1 MSSKIHIDNASIS
14 KALLIKIQKK
24 LKAYAAK
31 NSKVGAI
38 IGGACNNKTPALEL
52 IYNIYNGVNDSTII
66 TLMTS
71 LLTAIKIDQKH
82 DFNDEGTRCSGGI
95 DVDFIPYSL
104 GAIEKDLK
112 ARFIDPSNSKV
123 ELITSQTE
131 LSGLS
136 YYCMDIGVRDG
147 NAKKL
152 EEDIEKAHKE
162 IAGVSCCPKIS
173 TIAQIIDSAGCA
185 YIAGDLNS
193 YDKAKCGFCDNEM
206 TMYNIGFIFYQAF
219 FEYFNNNDEYY
230 IFEYTDAHVLPAASS
245 DLDKKL
251 SLAKQDATKKKLNIV
266 LYSTTGSSVL
276 TKSSCVIGQKGFSVK
291 GICTFLNNDK
301 GMFDKTFVEYI
312 MKTSPVAGNKNA
324 QRQFKT
330 TTCMCIKGYGD
341 FGQLIITSYLNCINQ
356 FKNNIMLLTCD
367 RFLVNIAC
375 ILECPFMLGTNIYPC
390 YLYDTTAKIENK
402 YIIDVWNMSSKNIKI
417 ICERLHNP
425 VASAAAAPNLDRNIA
440 ALITAQ
446 QAHILYKKQPPNK
459 NPKKSN
465 DKRLLKVEEVV
476 KHLNNEERDLYSRY
490 RDDYAIIYNDASSSG
505 SSGGSF
511 YELYDI
517 SGLSGMTDG
526 DVDAFFKNP
535 MKNIASLGANKLI
548 LKDTRFLNGII
559 TGAPITTNKGAPITT
574 QQYNKTMSGSSGSS
588 GSSGITQIRKAVDA
602 SGINYNNFVNVKVF
616 VEGLGSR
623 KAFLNQYTNGGQNGF
638 IGRLTKF
645 AVFEYSFGEKGSD
658 RWVNLGFENPDL
670 DAEVKTKEG
679 YIKILEHL
687 IKSVSKGEATTK
699 IKHFNNFLK
708 TTYKSGK
715 SCSVFLDNPE
725 ALINNIPDI
734 CEVYI
739 NELNTIENHLRYLIS
754 VKDDKGIVKDG
765 ATLQGFIDKI
775 YAYYGDIKTGFNA
788 FIDAVKEQVG
798 DNLAKNTRPYY
809 VFDYYLN
816 IWENPTSNTYNN
828 SWAGDKDVNI
838 AEASFRLAFKA
849 INKSN
854 ENLTIESLKAI
865 VDFVEN
871 INSIN
876 NFVIEK
882 VIPTKD
888 AKIAVIDMLVAGAKG
903 TGAGLTG
910 GKKTVNH
917 AKPLEKSKKPVKP
930 TKSAKP
936 ALITGGGLG
945 SRRSRAGDDISYD
958 TALTE
963 LREGHRDDCCYAE
976 SGERDTFRRDNDD
989 YIDELK
995 YQEYIRELGIILEYL
1010 YGTASGTK
1018 GGAGF
1023 LTLWEV
1029 FCYNYYTRL
1038 SDDIRLLYHKNQ
1050 AELIAELRKDLS
1062 VWETFKNEYPIY
1074 QYIIEYFYFRT
1085 SQGLL
1090 YRFIRGEIDL
1100 SASIRSSG
1108 DTLMVVERYIKFL
1121 ELENKV
1127 EYHIK
1132 DYKRYEREQVE
1143 ALTREM
1149 KTGDIGT
1156 LYSIIDLQKMLNR
1169 ACIVRGI
1176 FGKSKNHLILQQ
1188 LSMEAIHHYYPNKDD
1203 ADARIKDKLYGVGN
1217 YATENLELLKQAL
1230 EYGVL
1235 YLTPDIIENLD
1246 NNNLDNRVFIG
1257 IIRTH
1262 LAYFEPTL
1270 IYYFS
1275 AKKLIIFLEN
1285 VPLPIE
1291 EIREYMI
1298 NAKNETID
1306 TIINE
1311 KIMIGDLEFIRFLIL
1326 RLPFYHFELAIKKY
1340 EAFYM
1345 CFALL
1350 NKKAREGSLTGEEE
1364 GYLNSYKVFFNIDA
1378 EDFTQKVNRI
1388 ASLGIYEK
1396 IIPLLAPEQSIQ
1408 FLFANRNYIRYA
1420 SPPTPAAATAKPSVN
1435 IIGNHI
1441 SEATVLEV
1449 LNFDPSCILFLT
1461 FEYTKY
1467 ILENRRNIIDENR
1480 AYIDYLSDDQ
1490 MRYIIGLI
1498 LGGGLRSP
1506 IKYILEYMSPEHILY
1521 CITKGIIKVGSDSG
1535 SSGRGSG
1542 SGSDRGSG
1550 SGSDRGSGS
1559 SGSSGSSEHKAIIQI
1574 FSPYQLVYIIDVM
1587 DKRRRIALIDLL
1599 TDETQLMI
1607 LQLDPKLIVKFA
1619 ERQRKELVTKGFIK
1633 THQITDVLEEH
1644 GAYLLNTLSDKELI
1658 EYTDQQPR
1666 LYNILDVGRLVSI
1679 YRMLKTVPNN
1689 DAAILKLLYFINPD
1703 KKGDFLV
1710 ECLEIIVKYHTYIQ
1724 YLNVKH
1730 LYRLFERYVN
1740 ANDKRAVSF
1749 FEKVLALLG
1758 NTSRMLEGMYE
1769 EYKEYIPFMTEEQI
1783 IYLISKRWILDLPIN
1798 DMMTVMWVNGNEEE
1812 IKKVFGRLCDN
1823 YIGYIFKGITG
1834 EQALTLEILDPRHE
1848 ATVDEKVKDRTGGL
1862 YDLYNYNNGYYRPQK
1877 FIDYIGMLTPDVKE
1891 YFIKNLGRN
1900 DKQKRQLKD
1909 ILNGNIE
1916 VIHFI
1921 TTTQLIEYI
1930 RSTNILGS
1938 PQGSPLGKETLNKLS
1953 DEHIATIITYSIS
1966 HSGYLNLI
1974 SPEQLKRFLKNNK
1987 GYINSGFLK
1996 DVKLYEVVKNDL
2008 SGNDKIITHLTP
2020 MKVLGFLNVI
2030 VRERG
2035 NASSYMEHL
2044 TVEQLKYLITK
2055 EQPFITEEIV
2065 KRSERY
2071 QKMFLEHTIERLV
2084 KEPEYISTEPEYL
2097 KKIYI
2102 EKWSNPEDE
2111 TGILYDAIVKYDKEF
2126 FNSLDN
2132 NLIAPFLEYNPAYIV
2147 SLTLE
2152 KQLHFI
2158 LENWMLLQ
2166 FISFTRFKKLII
2178 QRKDTYDLIHKS
2190 NYKIIS
2196 DAAAFDL
2203 VKFVLKDDC
2212 DYRRYIGGLT
2222 KEQQKAFNKKYP
2234 NMARTKS
2241 FNMDR
2246 EYYDAL
2252 KRAEER
2258 NYNKIKG
2265 HLEVI
2270 NKENAKSVG
2279 RWNTPAVRKYP
2290 NHFRDDIFRTL
2301 PILTDVGHIED
2312 ILKGLG
2318 DRDLTKYIKK
2328 YSGYINYLPE
2338 KKILAI
2344 LGDVKTKDYI
2354 KYLDYDKIP
2363 QTIRQNIGA
2372 KLAKL
2377 MTAEQI
2383 NIYNKKN
2390 GTKLSYS
2397 PKKSSR
2403 SPRSPKKSP
2412 RSPRSPNKS
2421 SRSPNK
2427 SPRSPA
2433 TAPAAKTPRSSRS
2446 PKTAAPAAA
2455 AAAAAVAPYVPV
2467 AKSPRSPRQS
2477 PSALRDEKK
2486 VMGLIESNYR
2496 HIYTLEP
2503 EEVSSNVANKIYE
2516 LLITKDDKTRKKIE
2530 GMLGQKDVL
2539 PVPLIKKLLDNIKD
2553 EDQRIEIIK
2562 KYPSAI
2568 PLLTLGELKRLQGRY
2583 PYNNRL
2589 NKYLEEQ
2596 KQQTPTV
2603 ASPIT
2608 SPVASP
2614 VADTITSPVASPV
2627 ATQSFLQKVATIS
2640 KSLFTRG
2647 GNQHIYNNTHIKK
2660 TILGKERSIYKIPKS
2675 NKEYIRYKG
2684 SYIYVKEYIKL
2695 FAKAKAKPNAKP
2707 KARALKDAREKPKAT
2722 KK

>member
-1 MSSKIHIDNASIS
+1 MSSKIHIDNASIT
-14 KALLIKIQKK
+14 KALLIKIQGK
-24 LKAYAAK
+24 LKAYNTN

-38 IGGACNNKTPALEL
+38 IGAACNNKTPALEL
-52 IYNIYNGVNDSTII
+52 IYNIYNYSGTSGTNDSVII
-66 TLMTS
+66 PLMTS

-112 ARFIDPSNSKV
+112 VRFIDPPNSKV

-152 EEDIEKAHKE
+152 EEDIEQAHKD

-185 YIAGDLNS
+185 YNASDLNS
-193 YDKAKCGFCDNEM
+193 YDKTKCGFCDNEM

-230 IFEYTDAHVLPAASS
+230 IFEYTDAHVLPVPSS

-251 SLAKQDATKKKLNIV
+251 SLAKQEAAKKKLNIV
-266 LYSTTGSSVL
+266 LYSTKGSSVL

-341 FGQLIITSYLNCINQ
+341 FGQLIITSYLNCLKQ
-356 FKNNIMLLTCD
+356 FENNIMLLTCD

-375 ILECPFMLGTNIYPC
+375 ILECPFMLGTNLFPC

-425 VASAAAAPNLDRNIA
+425 VAAIAATPSHTLVRDIT

-459 NPKKSN
+459 NPKKPN
-465 DKRLLKVEEVV
+465 DNRLLKVEEVV
-476 KHLNNEERDLYSRY
+476 KHLNNEERDLYSRH
-490 RDDYAIIYNDASSSG
+490 RDDYAIIYNDG
-505 SSGGSF
+505 SAGSF

-535 MKNIASLGANKLI
+535 MANIASLGANKLI
-548 LKDTRFLNGII
+548 LKDTRFLNGISGSGSGI
-559 TGAPITTNKGAPITT
+559 ITTDK
-574 QQYNKTMSGSSGSS
+574 YVKTAN
-588 GSSGITQIRKAVDA
+588 ITQIRKAVDA

-616 VEGLGSR
+616 VEGLGS
-623 KAFLNQYTNGGQNGF
+623 KKTFLHEYTNGGQNGF
-638 IGRLTKF
+638 ISKLTKF

-670 DAEVKTKEG
+670 EAEVKTKEG

-708 TTYKSGK
+708 TTYKSGGK
-715 SCSVFLDNPE
+715 SCSIFLDNPE
-725 ALINNIPDI
+725 ALINNIPDL

-739 NELNTIENHLRYLIS
+739 NELNAIENHLRYLIS
-754 VKDDKGIVKDG
+754 VKADAWITVKDG

-798 DNLAKNTRPYY
+798 NNLAEKTRAYY

-828 SWAGDKDVNI
+828 LWAGDKDVNI

-854 ENLTIESLKAI
+854 ENLTIDSLKAI

-882 VIPTKD
+882 VIPAKD
-888 AKIAVIDMLVAGAKG
+888 AKIAVIDML
-903 TGAGLTG
+903 AGLTG
-910 GKKTVNH
+910 GKKSANH
-917 AKPLEKSKKPVKP
+917 AKPAKNSKKPAKPAKPAKNSKKP
-930 TKSAKP
+930 TKLGKT
-936 ALITGGGLG
+936 ALMTGGIVG

-963 LREGHRDDCCYAE
+963 LRYGQQDDCCYYA
-976 SGERDTFRRDNDD
+976 ERDDFRNNNDNL
-989 YIDELK
+989 IDELK
-995 YQEYIRELGIILEYL
+995 YQEYLRELGIILEYL
-1010 YGTASGTK
+1010 YGVNTSG
-1018 GGAGF
+1018 GGNGAV

-1090 YRFIRGEIDL
+1090 YRFIRSEINL
-1100 SASIRSSG
+1100 SASIKSSG

-1169 ACIVRGI
+1169 ACIVQGI

-1188 LSMEAIHHYYPNKDD
+1188 LSIKAIHHYYPDKDERG
-1203 ADARIKDKLYGVGN
+1203 AKIKDKLFGVGN
-1217 YATENLELLKQAL
+1217 NATEDLELLKLSL

-1235 YLTPDIIENLD
+1235 YLTPDIIENLKED
-1246 NNNLDNRVFIG
+1246 IFIG

-1275 AKKLIIFLEN
+1275 AVKLIIFLN
-1285 VPLPIE
+1285 KALLSIE
-1291 EIREYMI
+1291 EMRMYMI
-1298 NAKNETID
+1298 NANNETID

-1311 KIMIGDLEFIRFLIL
+1311 KISDLKFIKDLIL

-1350 NKKAREGSLTGEEE
+1350 NKQQVQKLNDEEE
-1364 GYLNSYKVFFNIDA
+1364 GYLNSYRLFFTTDITKDVIH
-1378 EDFTQKVNRI
+1378 KI
-1388 ASLGIYEK
+1388 AKLGIYET

-1420 SPPTPAAATAKPSVN
+1420 SPPTAKPSVN

-1449 LNFDPSCILFLT
+1449 LKFDPSCIMFLT

-1467 ILENRRNIIDENR
+1467 ILENRHNIIEENR

-1490 MRYIIGLI
+1490 LRYIIGLI
-1498 LGGGLRSP
+1498 LGGLRSPPNGLRSPP

-1521 CITKGIIKVGSDSG
+1521 CITKGIIKVRGSGSSSSGSGSSSSGRGSDRG
-1535 SSGRGSG
+1535 SGRGSG
-1542 SGSDRGSG
+1542 SD
-1550 SGSDRGSGS
+1550 S
-1559 SGSSGSSEHKAIIQI
+1559 SGSSDKNEHKDIIQV
-1574 FSPYQLVYIIDVM
+1574 FAPVQLVYVIDVM
-1587 DKRRRIALIDLL
+1587 DKRRSIAALIDLL
-1599 TDETQLMI
+1599 TYETQHRI
-1607 LQLDPKLIVKFA
+1607 LQLDPKLIVKFTK
-1619 ERQRKELVTKGFIK
+1619 EQREKLVSKGVI
-1633 THQITDVLEEH
+1633 TTSQITAVLEEH
-1644 GAYLLNTLSDKELI
+1644 GAYLLKTLSDEELI
-1658 EYTDQQPR
+1658 EYTDKQPR
-1666 LYNILDVGRLVSI
+1666 LYNLLDVDRLVSI
-1679 YRMLKTVPNN
+1679 YRMLKAVPKN
-1689 DAAILKLLYFINPD
+1689 DAAVLKAVPKNDAAVLKLLYFISPD
-1703 KKGDFLV
+1703 KKGDFLLK
-1710 ECLEIIVKYHTYIQ
+1710 CYEIIVKYPTYIQ

-1730 LYRLFERYVN
+1730 LYRLFELYVN
-1740 ANDKRAVSF
+1740 ANNAELGIRF

-1758 NTSRMLEGMYE
+1758 NETGMNGMYE
-1769 EYKEYIPFMTEEQI
+1769 EYKKYIPFMTEEQI

-1798 DMMTVMWVNGNEEE
+1798 DMMTVMRVKDNKEE
-1812 IKKVFGRLCDN
+1812 IKKVFGLCDK
-1823 YIGYIFKGITG
+1823 YVGYIFKGITG

-1848 ATVDEKVKDRTGGL
+1848 ATDNVDVKDRTDGL
-1862 YDLYNYNNGYYRPQK
+1862 YDLFNDNNGYYRPQK
-1877 FIDYIGMLTPDVKE
+1877 YIDYIRMLTPEVRE

-1916 VIHFI
+1916 VIHLI
-1921 TTTQLIEYI
+1921 TPTQLIEYI
-1930 RSTNILGS
+1930 RNTNIL
-1938 PQGSPLGKETLNKLS
+1938 GSPLGKETLNNLS
-1953 DEHIATIITYSIS
+1953 DEHIAAIITYSTS
-1966 HSGYLNLI
+1966 HAGYINLI

-1996 DVKLYEVVKNDL
+1996 DDKLYEVVKNDL
-2008 SGNDKIITHLTP
+2008 IGNDKIITHLTP
-2020 MKVLGFLNVI
+2020 MKALGFLNVI
-2030 VRERG
+2030 VRERR
-2035 NASSYMEHL
+2035 NASSYMKHL

-2055 EQPFITEEIV
+2055 EQPFITEKDV
-2065 KRSERY
+2065 KDSEYY

-2102 EKWSNPEDE
+2102 EKWSNPKDDTSLTYE

-2132 NLIAPFLEYNPAYIV
+2132 NLITPFLEYNPAYIV

-2178 QRKDTYDLIHKS
+2178 QRKDTYDLIHKN

-2196 DAAAFDL
+2196 AASDAGAFDL

-2212 DYRRYIGGLT
+2212 DYRMYIRGLT

-2234 NMARTKS
+2234 DMATTKA

-2258 NYNKIKG
+2258 IYNKIKG
-2265 HLEVI
+2265 YLEVI
-2270 NKENAKSVG
+2270 NKGNAKSVG
-2279 RWNTPAVRKYP
+2279 RWNTPAVIKYLR
-2290 NHFRDDIFRTL
+2290 HFRDDIFSTL

-2312 ILKGLG
+2312 ILKGLE

-2338 KKILAI
+2338 KNILAI

-2363 QTIRQNIGA
+2363 QTIQQNIGA

-2390 GTKLSYS
+2390 GTKLSLS

-2403 SPRSPKKSP
+2403 SPRSP
-2412 RSPRSPNKS
+2412 
-2421 SRSPNK
+2421 
-2427 SPRSPA
+2427 RSPA
-2433 TAPAAKTPRSSRS
+2433 APAAKTPRSSRS
-2446 PKTAAPAAA
+2446 PKTAPPAAP
-2455 AAAAAVAPYVPV
+2455 VAPYVPV
-2467 AKSPRSPRQS
+2467 AKSSRSPRQS
-2477 PSALRDEKK
+2477 PSALRDEKE
-2486 VMGLIESNYR
+2486 VLGLIERNYR
-2496 HIYTLEP
+2496 YIYTLEP

-2516 LLITKDDKTRKKIE
+2516 LLITRDETRKKIE

-2539 PVPLIKKLLDNIKD
+2539 SVPLIKKLLDNIKD

-2568 PLLTLGELKRLQGRY
+2568 PLLTLDELKGIQERD

-2589 NKYLEEQ
+2589 IKYLEEQ

-2603 ASPIT
+2603 ASPVAT
-2608 SPVASP
+2608 PVASP
-2614 VADTITSPVASPV
+2614 VASPITSPVATPV
-2627 ATQSFLQKVATIS
+2627 ATQSFLQKAATFS
-2640 KSLFTRG
+2640 KYLFTRG
-2647 GNQHIYNNTHIKK
+2647 GNQRIYKNIHIKK
-2660 TILGKERSIYKIPKS
+2660 IILGKERSIYKIPKS

-2695 FAKAKAKPNAKP
+2695 FARAATAATAAKAK
-2707 KARALKDAREKPKAT
+2707 ALKDAREKPRAT